1 MKVILNLTRI
11 YTDKFR
17 AEFKNNSVHKNVQC
31 DLAYETI
38 SRYLT
43 KMNNGL
49 SLMK

>member
-11 YTDKFR
+11 HNDTFQ
-17 AEFKNNSVHKNVQC
+17 AEFKNNSVHKNIQC

-43 KMNNGL
+43 KINNGL